1 MLFHRL
7 TDSWHFCWLSR
18 HGKSN
23 TTAPRRSFGYGGLD
37 LQRHFYCDSTNVSFQ
52 YQSKEILKDLQS
64 KRVFRMP
71 SIGESFIPKPMLDTK
86 LQHSY
91 FQMCL
96 YNDTIKGSNLLT
108 IIIADGFALN
118 LPDLSILLLVV
129 LLHLVLVGTK
139 WVRILETKTSFTFN
153 STDLS
158 KCVPSRQSLQPHGL
172 RLGPSFSGRTYQ
184 YHPQESHWFHQHFR
198 FQNNWVSL
206 HLPYRLVLLKSTIRS
221 YQNTCN
227 PAVTGFHPP
236 CVLV

>member
-118 LPDLSILLLVV
+118 LPDYPYFCLLYCS
-129 LLHLVLVGTK
+129 
-139 WVRILETKTSFTFN
+139 TSFLQEQN
-153 STDLS
+153 GSEYS
-158 KCVPSRQSLQPHGL
+158 KQKRLLRSIPPTCPSVSRPDSRYNLMVSGL
-172 RLGPSFSGRTYQ
+172 VQASPVEPTSIIRRKVIGFTNTLGF
-184 YHPQESHWFHQHFR
+184 
-198 FQNNWVSL
+198 
-206 HLPYRLVLLKSTIRS
+206 KTI
-221 YQNTCN
+221 
-227 PAVTGFHPP
+227 G
-236 CVLV
+236 